1 MRRPAGRATLLEAN
15 EGEIM
20 WWAIGFGA
28 FLYVMLLL
36 LFGLGLAQKG
46 RWALFL
52 IGFVFPIVWIVGY
65 AMQSRKPEPAQG

>member
-1 MRRPAGRATLLEAN
+1 MRRPAGRATLLESN

-65 AMQSRKPEPAQG
+65 FAVGRKPEPAQG